1 MARYNNS
8 QVFRTPIIE
17 GAKYG
22 AIAGLIAT
30 WSISTA
36 IAASELELGL
46 PISTF
51 YAVMG
56 ISLGFVDFIT
66 AAYLGFGLHL
76 LTGTILGA
84 IIGGI
89 AVRVESQKNI
99 TNFFSPYK
107 SILMGIGTGILVW
120 LVLFL
125 PVTALIIQP
134 SIGRIAE
141 ILTLGQNNNTSF
153 SVFDIDNLGQSFRG
167 IALSAI
173 VFHVVWGAIFGYII
187 SSLLRIRIYNNNR
200 RYK

>member
-1 MARYNNS
+1 MLPQSSSAKGAMEN
-8 QVFRTPIIE
+8 

-46 PISTF
+46 PIGTF

-56 ISLGFVDFIT
+56 TSLGAGGFGP

-76 LTGTILGA
+76 LTGALLGA
-84 IIGGI
+84 VIGLLMCRFFMI
-89 AVRVESQKNI
+89 KFLNPYRAVAA
-99 TNFFSPYK
+99 
-107 SILMGIGTGILVW
+107 GIGAGVGVW

-125 PVTALIIQP
+125 PVTALLVQP
-134 SIGRIAE
+134 SIARISFLLAE
-141 ILTLGQNNNTSF
+141 SMPLQSAVLGNASQF
-153 SVFDIDNLGQSFRG
+153 VWG

-173 VFHVVWGAIFGYII
+173 AFHLVWGAIFGYTA
-187 SSLLRIRIYNNNR
+187 SAFLRIRAFR
-200 RYK
+200 MTHPEKGMMQ

>member
-1 MARYNNS
+1 MPQSASIKGAIR
-8 QVFRTPIIE
+8 R

-46 PISTF
+46 PMGTF

-56 ISLGFVDFIT
+56 ASLGAGGFGP

-76 LTGTILGA
+76 LTGALLGA
-84 IIGGI
+84 AIGLFMCRFAMTKFLNPYR
-89 AVRVESQKNI
+89 AVAA
-99 TNFFSPYK
+99 
-107 SILMGIGTGILVW
+107 GIGAGVAVW

-125 PVTALIIQP
+125 PVTALLVQP
-134 SIGRIAE
+134 SIARISFLLAESMPLKSAALGNAGR
-141 ILTLGQNNNTSF
+141 F
-153 SVFDIDNLGQSFRG
+153 VWG

-173 VFHVVWGAIFGYII
+173 AFHLVWGAIFGYGA
-187 SSLLRIRIYNNNR
+187 SAFLRIRAFR
-200 RYK
+200 MAHPEKGMVQ